1 MAPRHLQN
9 DFLALKRKSAR
20 FTEPGASVPL
30 IFLAEDDAKAAPYAR
45 CGRLRP
51 GHTSH
56 QVERACCALRAL
68 WPLAAVVFHF
78 SKNNP

>member
-45 CGRLRP
+45 CGRLRRSFF
-51 GHTSH
+51 TSRKTILDRRGS
-56 QVERACCALRAL
+56 VLYALG
-68 WPLAAVVFHF
+68 VVV
-78 SKNNP
+78 S